1 MNLNEINVRSLN
13 NYINISLVE
22 LLKNISYEEIYLP
35 LYVSVYAS
43 VRMNIQ
49 RKNEIYELS

>member
-22 LLKNISYEEIYLP
+22 LLKNISYEKIYLP
-35 LYVSVYAS
+35 LYVSVYDS